1 MVAQTVKNLPA
12 MWETCVWSLGRED
25 LLEKGMATH
34 SSIFASKIP
43 WTEEPGGLQYMGSRR
58 VRHDWAT
65 NTSNKKTRGQ
75 VNMGRQS
82 EYLFK
87 EDIQIANKKHEKIL
101 FILRNQLNADQ
112 NHNKLPLHTH

>member
-12 MWETCVWSLGRED
+12 MWETCVWSLGWED

-34 SSIFASKIP
+34 SCIFASKIP
-43 WTEEPGGLQYMGSRR
+43 WTEESGGLQYMGSRR
-58 VRHDWAT
+58 VRHNWAT
-65 NTSNKKTRGQ
+65 NTSNKTTRGQ

-87 EDIQIANKKHEKIL
+87 EDIQIANKKTWKDT
-101 FILRNQLNADQ
+101 FY
-112 NHNKLPLHTH
+112 P